1 MGDGGWGT
9 GNWAWGIGDEGW
21 GTGMMGWRDGGMEGK
36 GEIDRKAYHEDSERK
51 RRIGGSRM
59 RE

>member
-1 MGDGGWGT
+1 
-9 GNWAWGIGDEGW
+9 
-21 GTGMMGWRDGGMEGK
+21 MGWRDGGMEGK